1 MCIRDSHGRGQ
12 CGRLHAA
19 CPASPVSVAAV
30 HIDEVDA
37 CAVFATDSVDNLAD
51 RGRGAAL
58 AADHLAEIFG
68 MDANLIQKPVAT
80 LFGLDVHVV
89 GVFDN
94 APDDVFDHFGNQG
107 QAFLASLA
115 GAFSALDSS
124 ALGSVA
130 LASLAGAASAGAFS
144 ALGSAALASAA
155 GAFSA
160 LGSVAFLA
168 ALFFVTASALGS
180 LCISLSASLKASALS
195 RFGAANSSVRSCFSP
210 LKVSQS
216 PVSLSSAT
224 TASVGCAPTPSQ
236 YCARSETTVMTD
248 GSALGL

>member
-51 RGRGAAL
+51 RGCGAAL

-89 GVFDN
+89 GVFNN

-107 QAFLASLA
+107 QAFLNSLA
-115 GAFSALDSS
+115 GALS
-124 ALGSVA
+124 ALGSAA
-130 LASLAGAASAGAFS
+130 LGSA

-160 LGSVAFLA
+160 
-168 ALFFVTASALGS
+168 
-180 LCISLSASLKASALS
+180 
-195 RFGAANSSVRSCFSP
+195 
-210 LKVSQS
+210 
-216 PVSLSSAT
+216 
-224 TASVGCAPTPSQ
+224 
-236 YCARSETTVMTD
+236 
-248 GSALGL
+248 